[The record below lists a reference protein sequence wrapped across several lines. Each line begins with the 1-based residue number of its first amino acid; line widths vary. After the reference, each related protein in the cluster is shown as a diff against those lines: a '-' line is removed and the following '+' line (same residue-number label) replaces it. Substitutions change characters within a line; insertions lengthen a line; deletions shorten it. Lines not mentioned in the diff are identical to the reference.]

1 MPSGFKYQ
9 RHQSAVQFLKETKI
23 VEWAGPYKEFSNK
36 FGKNSKYKNSDLIT
50 IVDKE
55 IVSFEIKCHKEGSD
69 WGAISWD
76 QAERLLNDEHIIIID
91 DSGNKVHFGAMGM
104 EDYTYHH
111 DERRRDNYLKRSAG
125 IRGYW
130 KVNPFSKNN
139 LSRNLLWDA

>member
-91 DSGNKVHFGAMGM
+91 DSGVNEFNGRIFVNKFCYFTKNGVIH
-104 EDYTYHH
+104 Y
-111 DERRRDNYLKRSAG
+111 NYLKQNKRVKTHQVTIEKIITA
-125 IRGYW
+125 R
-130 KVNPFSKNN
+130 KLFE
-139 LSRNLLWDA
+139 